1 MATKEGVNMSKK
13 LGILLVVILLCIS
26 LLWVVFN
33 AVEIWNYSKIDETA
47 ESDVAIV
54 LGAATYDGEVS
65 PVFRERINHAVELY
79 KNGTVKVIIMTGGI
93 GEGNSI
99 SDALAGK
106 NYAVSKGVKE
116 EHILIEEKSTI
127 TQENLIYSK
136 EIMDNNG
143 YETALLVSDP
153 LHMKRAMLLAENSG
167 IDCNSSPTTTSRYI
181 SLKSK
186 LKFLCRE
193 VFYYTG
199 YKIVAG
205 F

>member
-13 LGILLVVILLCIS
+13 LGIFLVVILLCIS

-167 IDCNSSPTTTSRYI
+167 IDCNSSPITTSRYI
-181 SLKSK
+181 SVKSK
-186 LKFLCRE
+186 IKFLCRE

-199 YKIVAG
+199 YKIVAS

>member
-181 SLKSK
+181 SVKSK
-186 LKFLCRE
+186 IKFLCRE

-199 YKIVAG
+199 YKIVAS

>member
-1 MATKEGVNMSKK
+1 MSKK

-47 ESDVAIV
+47 ESDAAIV

-106 NYAVSKGVKE
+106 NYAVSKGINE

-153 LHMKRAMLLAENSG
+153 LHMKRAMLLAEDVG
-167 IDCNSSPTTTSRYI
+167 IKCNSSPTTTSRYI
-181 SLKSK
+181 SMKSK
-186 LKFLCRE
+186 IKFLCRE

-199 YKIVAG
+199 YKIVAS

>member
-1 MATKEGVNMSKK
+1 MSKK

-181 SLKSK
+181 SVKSK
-186 LKFLCRE
+186 IKFLCRE

-199 YKIVAG
+199 YKIVAS